1 MKAEGGRMKAP
12 LFSIGLFLVS
22 ILFILHPSAFILK
35 FFVRAPQFDFVFE
48 FDAVLASEALAYL
61 LCERERVRGARAL
74 AFGDDEV
81 RVDGR
86 DLCAA
91 APLALHA
98 HLVNHL
104 PRALARP
111 RRVLEEAT
119 GTARAVRLRREAPLL
134 RLLHP
139 RPYLFGV
146 VRLQT
151 QRAAK
156 KQLALFERRVTIVPL
171 HLAARHDDDLT
182 AARHANRLDHLAYL
196 VTVRARVHPKRAAD
210 RARNAAEAL
219 NARKPRARRLDAQTR
234 QRKSCAHRNALAVE
248 LRAALDLSH
257 RDDDVA
263 VLSVV
268 GEHVASSAEHAPRQ
282 PRVFERAHNA
292 RGLLFRFRHEQ
303 PVNRPAHAQR
313 SKLREAPT
321 ALCAHAA
328 TARNLF
334 DPRVALSRVGR
345 VRLFTH
351 HF

>member
-1 MKAEGGRMKAP
+1 M
-12 LFSIGLFLVS
+12 
-22 ILFILHPSAFILK
+22 
-35 FFVRAPQFDFVFE
+35 
-48 FDAVLASEALAYL
+48 LASEALAYFFG
-61 LCERERVRGARAL
+61 ERERVRCARVL
-74 AFGDDEV
+74 PFGDDEV

-119 GTARAVRLRREAPLL
+119 GAARAVRLRCEAPLL

-139 RPYLFGV
+139 RTNLFGV

-151 QRAAK
+151 QRAAQ
-156 KQLALFERRVTIVPL
+156 KQLALFERRVPVVPL
-171 HLAARHDDDLT
+171 NFAARHDDDLT
-182 AARHANRLDHLAYL
+182 AARNANRLDNLTYL
-196 VTVRARVHPKRAAD
+196 MPVCARVHPKRAAD

-257 RDDDVA
+257 RDDDVS

-268 GEHVASSAEHAPRQ
+268 REHVASSAEHAPSQ
-282 PRVFERAHNA
+282 PRVFERAHN
-292 RGLLFRFRHEQ
+292 
-303 PVNRPAHAQR
+303 
-313 SKLREAPT
+313 
-321 ALCAHAA
+321 
-328 TARNLF
+328 
-334 DPRVALSRVGR
+334 
-345 VRLFTH
+345 
-351 HF
+351 

>member
-104 PRALARP
+104 PSAQARP

-151 QRAAK
+151 KRAAQE
-156 KQLALFERRVTIVPL
+156 QLALFERRVPVVPL
-171 HLAARHDDDLT
+171 NFYPRHDDDLT
-182 AARHANRLDHLAYL
+182 AARNANRLDNLAYL
-196 VTVRARVHPKRAAD
+196 MSVCARVHPKRAAD
-210 RARNAAEAL
+210 SARNAAQSL
-219 NARKPRARRLDAQTR
+219 NSRKPMPRRLDAQTWE
-234 QRKSCAHRNALAVE
+234 RKARAHRNALAVE
-248 LRAALDLSH
+248 LRLALDLAH
-257 RDDDVA
+257 RDDDVSVLA
-263 VLSVV
+263 VVRQ
-268 GEHVASSAEHAPRQ
+268 HVASSAEHAPR
-282 PRVFERAHNA
+282 
-292 RGLLFRFRHEQ
+292 
-303 PVNRPAHAQR
+303 
-313 SKLREAPT
+313 
-321 ALCAHAA
+321 
-328 TARNLF
+328 
-334 DPRVALSRVGR
+334 
-345 VRLFTH
+345 
-351 HF
+351 